1 MASHNRTHASDRG
14 KAIPDIPGT
23 PTIGT
28 ATVGGQQAT
37 VAFTAGVL
45 GGLPTSYTA
54 LSNPG
59 SITGTGSSS
68 PILVSGLSAST
79 SYTFTV
85 KGANSTGES
94 AYSSASNS
102 ITTTSPA
109 TGMYVWYDAAD
120 SSSITAS
127 SGFVSQWNDKSG
139 NAFHVTN
146 AGGAAGGC
154 PQTGINTRNSRNVI
168 TFTQNATN
176 GAAGG
181 LTNGSTSFLADPTLD
196 VWIVRKHTPG
206 SINSGCALGIGND
219 QAGSDKVHYQFY
231 DNASNKLKSGANGGF
246 VLSTAT
252 QNGTWN
258 ITRFTKS
265 GASQELF
272 LGATSQ
278 GTSSYNYNLPSSRLQ
293 VGALPQ
299 AGATNS
305 GVYLMNGDIAEI
317 LVYKSVLTG
326 ADYTQTYNYLAGKW
340 NF

>member
-1 MASHNRTHASDRG
+1 MATNNVSPKKG
-14 KAIPDIPGT
+14 KVVDIPT
-23 PTIGT
+23 APTIGT
-28 ATVGGQQAT
+28 ATAATESAT
-37 VAFTAGVL
+37 VEYTAATI
-45 GGLPTSYTA
+45 GGPATTFTA

-59 SITGTGSSS
+59 SFTGTGTS
-68 PILVSGLSAST
+68 PITVSGLTGGTA
-79 SYTFTV
+79 YTFTV
-85 KGANSTGES
+85 RGSNATGSGEYS
-94 AYSSASNS
+94 AASNS
-102 ITTTSPA
+102 VTPIAGPT
-109 TGMYVWYDAAD
+109 TGMYLWFDAAD
-120 SSSITAS
+120 AATITT
-127 SGFVSQWNDKSG
+127 SGGYVSQWSDKSG
-139 NAFHVTN
+139 NGLHVTGPATN
-146 AGGAAGGC
+146 ASGA
-154 PQTGINTRNSRNVI
+154 PVTGTNTRNSKNVI
-168 TFTQNATN
+168 TFTQNGTN
-176 GAAGG
+176 AAYGG

-206 SINSGCALGIGND
+206 SITSGCALGIGND

-317 LVYKSVLTG
+317 LVYKSVLSG
-326 ADYTQTYNYLAGKW
+326 ADYTKTYNYLAAKW
-340 NF
+340 GF